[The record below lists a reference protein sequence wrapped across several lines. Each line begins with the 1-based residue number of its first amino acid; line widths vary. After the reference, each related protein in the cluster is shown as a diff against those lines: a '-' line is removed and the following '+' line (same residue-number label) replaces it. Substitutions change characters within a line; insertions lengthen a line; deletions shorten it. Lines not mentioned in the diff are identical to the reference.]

1 MIKSTDICI
10 NRKNSIYVS
19 RDLTYGRRKRPA
31 AVEVAEATIRESLP
45 VFRTLLDLPDDL
57 TFRLARIKG
66 KYGGLYVSTMKTV
79 VINPLYTWESF
90 FNTLAHELVHAEQY
104 YQGRLEHVYD
114 KKKGWLHHWKG
125 EINTSKGK
133 TYNSYRNQPWEKE
146 AFERS
151 KGLCEEVEK
160 VFKILGK

>member
-10 NRKNSIYVS
+10 NAKNNIYVS

-31 AVEVAEATIRESLP
+31 AVAVAEDTINGSLP

-57 TFRLARIKG
+57 VFRLARIKG
-66 KYGGLYVSTMKTV
+66 KFAGLYVSGVKTV
-79 VINPLYTWESF
+79 IINPLYKQKSF
-90 FNTLAHELVHAEQY
+90 LNTLAHELVHAEQF
-104 YQGRLEHVYD
+104 YQGRLETVFVTN
-114 KKKGWLHHWKG
+114 KGWLHHWKG
-125 EINTSKGK
+125 EINTNKGK

-151 KGLCEEVEK
+151 ITLCEKVEK
-160 VFKILGK
+160 VFQIFK